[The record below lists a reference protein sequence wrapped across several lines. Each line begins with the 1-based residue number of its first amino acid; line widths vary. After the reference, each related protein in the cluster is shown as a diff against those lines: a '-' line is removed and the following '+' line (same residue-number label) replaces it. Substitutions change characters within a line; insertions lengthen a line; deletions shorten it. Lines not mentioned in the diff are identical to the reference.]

1 MPSGPL
7 QCFGS
12 QHCSRGWPPPWCS
25 RSSHP
30 CSCRQGHLVLR
41 PEHRSVD
48 VGSVCLCLQMFPSRR
63 LQGQTHRMRPAVISY
78 LNLFEHFHLVVRLFW
93 EVFPVANDVAELAW
107 VFSEHVPNLAAGV
120 CSVFTCFDPSIG
132 RLVQKDFP
140 IRHNFKLRGLQKMN
154 FSYSFAISPVLQM
167 DQIWHLD
174 FENRFLSN
182 IVKCVRVMSKT

>member
-30 CSCRQGHLVLR
+30 CSCRPGHLVLR

-48 VGSVCLCLQMFPSRR
+48 VGLVCLCLQMFPSRR

-78 LNLFEHFHLVVRLFW
+78 LNLFEHFHLVVRLLW
-93 EVFPVANDVAELAW
+93 EVLPVANDVAELAW
-107 VFSEHVPNLAAGV
+107 VFSEHVPNLPAGV

-132 RLVQKDFP
+132 RLVQKD
-140 IRHNFKLRGLQKMN
+140 
-154 FSYSFAISPVLQM
+154 
-167 DQIWHLD
+167 
-174 FENRFLSN
+174 RFWKQVLSN
-182 IVKCVRVMSKT
+182 IVKCVRVMSKM